1 MTGDEDFEAAFD
13 RLFARA
19 YRHAR
24 RLVGDPTL
32 AEDLAAE
39 AMARTYRHWRR
50 VAGYEHL
57 DAWVLRVVT
66 NLAIDAQVRRG
77 PQPVHPAPLPPE
89 DGVVLRL
96 ALAQALRALPTRQ
109 RDAVVLRYL
118 VDMTEADVAAT
129 LGIAPGTVKSHLHRA
144 IERLRRVLG
153 ADLDLRFEEA

>member
-1 MTGDEDFEAAFD
+1 MPGDQDFEVAFD
-13 RLFARA
+13 HLFARA

-39 AMARTYRHWRR
+39 ALARTYRHWRR
-50 VAGYEHL
+50 VSAYDHL

-66 NLAIDAQVRRG
+66 NLAIDAQASRG
-77 PQPVHPAPLPPE
+77 ARAVDATPPSPE

-96 ALAQALRALPTRQ
+96 ALAQALRALPARQ

-144 IERLRRVLG
+144 IERLRRALG
-153 ADLDLRFEEA
+153 SDLDIRFEEA